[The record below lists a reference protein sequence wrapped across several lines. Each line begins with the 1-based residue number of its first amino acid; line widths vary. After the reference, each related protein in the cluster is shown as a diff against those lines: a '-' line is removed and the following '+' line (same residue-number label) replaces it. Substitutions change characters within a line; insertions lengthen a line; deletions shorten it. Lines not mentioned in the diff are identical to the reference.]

1 MIKVN
6 HSLNFV
12 TEFDENHPVAQ
23 RFLQLDSYSQI
34 AMLEGMLKELIVPA
48 IQPTIDE
55 ITTDSL
61 YGLALSKKS
70 LGILSNTFSGILFS
84 FIFIVRLPLPLLIC
98 KYSRSLFPAT
108 RTKKVVL
115 NFVSLNSLIFA

>member
-12 TEFDENHPVAQ
+12 TEFDENHPVSQ

-34 AMLEGMLKELIVPA
+34 AMLEEMLKQLIVPK

-55 ITTDSL
+55 INAGGS
-61 YGLALSKKS
+61 YA
-70 LGILSNTFSGILFS
+70 IL
-84 FIFIVRLPLPLLIC
+84 
-98 KYSRSLFPAT
+98 
-108 RTKKVVL
+108 KV
-115 NFVSLNSLIFA
+115 AE

>member
-34 AMLEGMLKELIVPA
+34 ALLEEMLKELIVPK
-48 IQPTIDE
+48 IPPTIDE
-55 ITTDSL
+55 INAGGS
-61 YGLALSKKS
+61 YA
-70 LGILSNTFSGILFS
+70 IL
-84 FIFIVRLPLPLLIC
+84 
-98 KYSRSLFPAT
+98 
-108 RTKKVVL
+108 KVV
-115 NFVSLNSLIFA
+115 A